1 MKDYIMII
9 KQENKLIDILNYCE
23 SIIADTEDIEENIAE
38 DYLDNQE
45 FFIIRQNAENIQ
57 SIITKYDID
66 NNEELLFDDIEEI
79 NEYRIEIYQYAKYI
93 LEDYE
98 ENNRNHDLEII
109 NAFNDI
115 SEASSVIS
123 DLIKQ

>member
-1 MKDYIMII
+1 MKDYIMT
-9 KQENKLIDILNYCE
+9 ENKLLSILEYTE
-23 SIIADTEDIEENIAE
+23 SIIADTENITEILSEE
-38 DYLDNQE
+38 YLDNQE

>member
-1 MKDYIMII
+1 MKDYMNT
-9 KQENKLIDILNYCE
+9 ENKLIDILNYCE

-93 LEDYE
+93 LEDYQ

>member
-1 MKDYIMII
+1 MKDYMN
-9 KQENKLIDILNYCE
+9 KENKLISILEYTE
-23 SIIADTEDIEENIAE
+23 SIIADTENITEILSEE
-38 DYLDNQE
+38 YLDNQE
-45 FFIIRQNAENIQ
+45 FYIIRQNAENIQ

-93 LEDYE
+93 LEDYQ

>member
-1 MKDYIMII
+1 MNK
-9 KQENKLIDILNYCE
+9 ENKLISILEYTE
-23 SIIADTEDIEENIAE
+23 SIIADTENITEILSEE
-38 DYLDNQE
+38 YLDNQE
-45 FFIIRQNAENIQ
+45 FFVIRQNAENIQ
-57 SIITKYDID
+57 EIITKYDID
-66 NNEELLFDDIEEI
+66 NNENLLSADIEEI

-93 LEDYE
+93 LEDYL

>member
-1 MKDYIMII
+1 MNT
-9 KQENKLIDILNYCE
+9 ENKLIDILNYCE

-93 LEDYE
+93 LEDYQ